1 MNDRDFLGY
10 FNQLGSKNIQNVKQ
24 ASNNIV
30 STLLALD
37 TKVGRKAS
45 MDATDEKE
53 MKIKQKAEE
62 SISPSTSSPSSTAP
76 SS

>member
-10 FNQLGSKNIQNVKQ
+10 FNQLGNKNTQNVKQ

-30 STLLALD
+30 TTLLALD

-45 MDATDEKE
+45 MDAADEKE
-53 MKIKQKAEE
+53 LKIKQKAEE
-62 SISPSTSSPSSTAP
+62 SIRKKYS
-76 SS
+76 

>member
-45 MDATDEKE
+45 VDAADE
-53 MKIKQKAEE
+53 
-62 SISPSTSSPSSTAP
+62 
-76 SS
+76 